1 MQRVIFKNINLHHH
15 YLQKSNIK
23 AYAAWIA
30 ICIIWG
36 TTYLAIRVGVTE
48 LPPMLFAG
56 IRWII
61 AGLILVL
68 FLKINGRRF
77 PSLNDLKHIAVVGIA
92 LLGVANGLVV
102 VAEQWISS
110 GLAALLISTLPFW
123 MTGFESATKNG
134 PKINFSIISGLLI
147 GIAGIFLI
155 FGKDLSFL
163 MDGNNLLGVLCLMG
177 AVISWSLGSIY
188 SKYKK
193 INVDPLTSA
202 TFQMLIAG
210 TLQTVLGLSLG
221 ELSSFT
227 LSTNGILA
235 TAYLVVVGSI
245 FGYASYIYAIA
256 HLPLS
261 LVSTY
266 AYVNP
271 VIAIFL
277 GWLIL
282 NEDFN
287 LNILIAAT
295 LIITGVIL
303 VQRGSKVT

>member
-1 MQRVIFKNINLHHH
+1 M
-15 YLQKSNIK
+15 QKSNIK

-123 MTGFESATKNG
+123 MTGFESVTKKG

-147 GIAGIFLI
+147 GIAGVVLI
-155 FGKDLSFL
+155 FGKDFSFL

-227 LSTNGILA
+227 LSSNGILA
-235 TAYLVVVGSI
+235 IAYLVLFGSI
-245 FGYASYIYAIA
+245 FGFASYIYAIA

>member
-1 MQRVIFKNINLHHH
+1 MPKAT
-15 YLQKSNIK
+15 IK

-36 TTYLAIRVGVTE
+36 TTYLAIRVGVSE

-56 IRWII
+56 IRWMI
-61 AGLILVL
+61 AGLILL
-68 FLKINGRRF
+68 IFLKLNGRRF
-77 PSLNDLKHIAVVGIA
+77 PSLNDLKHIAIVGIA
-92 LLGVANGLVV
+92 LLGIANGLVV
-102 VAEQWISS
+102 VAEQWIPS
-110 GLAALLISTLPFW
+110 GLAALLVSTLPFW
-123 MTGFESATKNG
+123 MIGFESAAKKG
-134 PKINFSIISGLLI
+134 PKINFKIIIGLLI
-147 GIAGIFLI
+147 GILGVFMI
-155 FGKDLSFL
+155 FGKDFSFL
-163 MDGNNLLGVLCLMG
+163 LDTNNLLGVLCLMG

-193 INVDPLTSA
+193 ISVDTLTSA

-210 TLQTVLGLSLG
+210 SLQLILGLSLG

-227 LSTNGILA
+227 LSTNGTLA
-235 TAYLVVVGSI
+235 TVYLIIFGSI
-245 FGYASYIYAIA
+245 LGYASYIYAIS

-266 AYVNP
+266 AYINP

-282 NEDFN
+282 NEELN
-287 LNILIAAT
+287 LNIFIAAA
-295 LIITGVIL
+295 LIITGVII
-303 VQRGSKVT
+303 VKRASKVA

>member
-1 MQRVIFKNINLHHH
+1 LD
-15 YLQKSNIK
+15 KSNVK

-61 AGLILVL
+61 AGLILIT
-68 FLKINGRRF
+68 FLKLTGRRF
-77 PSLNDLKHIAVVGIA
+77 PSINDIKHIAIVGIA
-92 LLGVANGLVV
+92 LLGIANGLVV
-102 VAEQWISS
+102 VVEQWIPS

-123 MTGFESATKNG
+123 MVGFEKVTQKG
-134 PKINFSIISGLLI
+134 PKINFYTITGLLI
-147 GIAGIFLI
+147 GIAGVFLI
-155 FGKDLSFL
+155 FGKDFNFL
-163 MDGNNLLGVLCLMG
+163 MDDNNLLGVLCLMG

-210 TLQTVLGLSLG
+210 TLQATLGLSLG
-221 ELSSFT
+221 ELSSLT
-227 LSTNGILA
+227 ISVDGILA
-235 TAYLVVVGSI
+235 TAYLILFGSI
-245 FGYASYIYAIA
+245 FGYASYIYAIS

-282 NEDFN
+282 NEDIN
-287 LNILIAAT
+287 LNILIATA
-295 LIITGVIL
+295 LIITGVII
-303 VQRGSKVT
+303 VKQGSRVT

>member
-1 MQRVIFKNINLHHH
+1 LD
-15 YLQKSNIK
+15 KSNVK

-61 AGLILVL
+61 AGLILIT
-68 FLKINGRRF
+68 FLKLTGRRF
-77 PSLNDLKHIAVVGIA
+77 PSINDIKHIAIVGIA
-92 LLGVANGLVV
+92 LLGIANGLVV
-102 VAEQWISS
+102 VAEQWIPS

-123 MTGFESATKNG
+123 MVGFEKVTQKG
-134 PKINFSIISGLLI
+134 PKINFYTITGLLI
-147 GIAGIFLI
+147 GIAGVFLI
-155 FGKDLSFL
+155 FGKDFNFL
-163 MDGNNLLGVLCLMG
+163 MDDNNLLGVLCLMG

-210 TLQTVLGLSLG
+210 TLQATLGLSLG
-221 ELSSFT
+221 ELSSLT
-227 LSTNGILA
+227 ISVDGILA
-235 TAYLVVVGSI
+235 TAYLILFGSI
-245 FGYASYIYAIA
+245 FGYASYIYAIS

-282 NEDFN
+282 NEDIN
-287 LNILIAAT
+287 LNILIATA
-295 LIITGVIL
+295 LIITGVII
-303 VQRGSKVT
+303 VKQGSRVT